1 MKINELILEHS
12 VEEGVG
18 QAIGKAWGGLAKGV
32 GATVG
37 GLAGTWDAAKQ
48 GYAAGK
54 SAVTGKNADGTPVTT
69 APAQGGGTA
78 PAPTGS
84 TPPAQG
90 AAPATSNAPAAQG
103 GGIAPAQGGAPTADA
118 GQDHGLGKQ
127 SDGKFIKPGQ
137 KFDTANGSPIAQ
149 PPGNAP
155 AAPEA
160 PAQGGAT
167 PPAQGG
173 APAAEP
179 AAPAA
184 PAGMK
189 ADEIVK
195 GLTDTWGKARA
206 SQDSQ
211 TSAPAVQQQIRA
223 MGKEAGMAGQ
233 TFENKK
239 SKKSVVEFR
248 SNFLGMEI

>member
-1 MKINELILEHS
+1 MKINELILEDS
-12 VEEGVG
+12 VDEGIG
-18 QAIGKAWGGLAKGV
+18 QTIGKAWGGLAKGV

-69 APAQGGGTA
+69 PAQGGTTT

-90 AAPATSNAPAAQG
+90 AAPATGNAPA
-103 GGIAPAQGGAPTADA
+103 AQGGAPTADA

-155 AAPEA
+155 EA
-160 PAQGGAT
+160 PAQGGTT

-184 PAGMK
+184 EPAAPAAPVGMK

-195 GLTDTWGKARA
+195 GLSDVWGKARA
-206 SQDSQ
+206 SQDSK
-211 TSAPAVQQQIRA
+211 TGAPAVQQQIRA

-233 TFENKK
+233 TFENRK

-248 SNFLGMEI
+248 SNFLGMKI

>member
-1 MKINELILEHS
+1 MKINELILENS
-12 VEEGVG
+12 VDEGIG
-18 QAIGKAWGGLAKGV
+18 QAIAKTWGGLAKGV

-69 APAQGGGTA
+69 
-78 PAPTGS
+78 PAPTPNTTPAPTPNTTPAPTPNTTPVPNPNTTPTPNTTPAPNPNT
-84 TPPAQG
+84 TPP
-90 AAPATSNAPAAQG
+90 
-103 GGIAPAQGGAPTADA
+103 
-118 GQDHGLGKQ
+118 
-127 SDGKFIKPGQ
+127 
-137 KFDTANGSPIAQ
+137 Q
-149 PPGNAP
+149 PQN
-155 AAPEA
+155 AAPE
-160 PAQGGAT
+160 
-167 PPAQGG
+167 
-173 APAAEP
+173 
-179 AAPAA
+179 PAA

-195 GLTDTWGKARA
+195 GLSDTWGKARA
-206 SQDSQ
+206 SQDSM

-223 MGKEAGMAGQ
+223 MGKEAGMTGQ
-233 TFENKK
+233 TFENRK

>member
-1 MKINELILEHS
+1 MKINELILENS
-12 VEEGVG
+12 VDEGIG
-18 QAIGKAWGGLAKGV
+18 QTIGKTWGGLAKGV

-69 APAQGGGTA
+69 EPAQGGGTA
-78 PAPTGS
+78 PAPTSS

-90 AAPATSNAPAAQG
+90 GAPATGNAAPGPGSATP
-103 GGIAPAQGGAPTADA
+103 PAQGGAPAADA

-137 KFDTANGSPIAQ
+137 KFDTASGSPIVQ
-149 PPGNAP
+149 PPAN
-155 AAPEA
+155 APEA
-160 PAQGGAT
+160 
-167 PPAQGG
+167 PAQGG

-184 PAGMK
+184 EPAAPAAPVGMK

-195 GLTDTWGKARA
+195 GLSDVWGKARA
-206 SQDSQ
+206 SQDSK
-211 TSAPAVQQQIRA
+211 TGAPAVQQQIRA

-233 TFENKK
+233 TFENRK

-248 SNFLGMEI
+248 SNFLGMKI

>member
-1 MKINELILEHS
+1 MKINELILENS
-12 VEEGVG
+12 VDEGIG
-18 QAIGKAWGGLAKGV
+18 QTIGKAWGGLAKGV

-69 APAQGGGTA
+69 PAQGSTTP
-78 PAPTGS
+78 PAPTPGGEPTELPAGGKGTGQNFDPQTGKPIS
-84 TPPAQG
+84 QYGQQQQGETPPA
-90 AAPATSNAPAAQG
+90 PG
-103 GGIAPAQGGAPTADA
+103 GT
-118 GQDHGLGKQ
+118 
-127 SDGKFIKPGQ
+127 
-137 KFDTANGSPIAQ
+137 
-149 PPGNAP
+149 
-155 AAPEA
+155 
-160 PAQGGAT
+160 T

-173 APAAEP
+173 NAPAGEP

-195 GLTDTWGKARA
+195 GLSDVWGKARA
-206 SQDSQ
+206 SQDSM
-211 TSAPAVQQQIRA
+211 TGAPAVQQQIRA

-233 TFENKK
+233 TFENRK

-248 SNFLGMEI
+248 SNFLGMKI